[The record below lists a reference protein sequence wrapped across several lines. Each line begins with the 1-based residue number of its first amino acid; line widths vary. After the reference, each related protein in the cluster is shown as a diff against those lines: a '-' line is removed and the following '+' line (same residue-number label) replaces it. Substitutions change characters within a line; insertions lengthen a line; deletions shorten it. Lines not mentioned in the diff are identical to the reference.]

1 MSRVSL
7 KDAVSLRIAY
17 MQLDFFSSLLMCHL
31 LSSKL
36 VSVLSYCYCGKSYIR
51 KLRCI
56 RKTKHLEDVVAGAV
70 VTC

>member
-1 MSRVSL
+1 
-7 KDAVSLRIAY
+7 
-17 MQLDFFSSLLMCHL
+17 MCHL

-56 RKTKHLEDVVAGAV
+56 RKTKHLEDVVAGTV
-70 VTC
+70 VTCQELKARGQLYILNSFVQ